1 MMRFGLGISLVVI
14 VIDQVTKSLM
24 LYGVFGFD
32 FPAGIS
38 SWHPAIA
45 VTGFFNLVTVW
56 NMGVSFGM
64 FSAGSPVVRWLLIA
78 VAVGISV
85 GMLVWLSRAGSRLVA
100 AALGLIVGGAMG
112 NVIDRILYGAV
123 ADFLDFHIWGYHWP
137 AFNVADSAI
146 MIGVALLLY
155 DSIVGQTDHTNG
167 GPASGRHRG
176 DM

>member
-1 MMRFGLGISLVVI
+1 MMRFGLGIALAVI
-14 VIDQVTKSLM
+14 LADQVTKSLM

-32 FPAGIS
+32 FPAGLN
-38 SWHPAIA
+38 SWHPAIT

-56 NMGVSFGM
+56 NTGVSFGM
-64 FSAGSPVVRWLLIA
+64 FSAGSPIVRWLLIA
-78 VAVGISV
+78 VAVGISAA
-85 GMLVWLSRAGSRLVA
+85 MLVWLSRADSRFVG

-123 ADFLDFHIWGYHWP
+123 ADFLDFHVWGYHWP
-137 AFNVADSAI
+137 AFNVADSTI

-155 DSIVGQTDHTNG
+155 DSIVGQTDDRNG

-176 DM
+176 DR